1 MGGNGWTNGC
11 CRERGRGTGANR
23 NTIKDHLKAL
33 AKAGRLRRHGAGR
46 GAWYSL
52 A

>member
-1 MGGNGWTNGC
+1 VV
-11 CRERGRGTGANR
+11 GRITVAEAAKATRANR

-33 AKAGRLRRHGAGR
+33 TRAGISRSTGR
-46 GAWYSL
+46 GGARGSRL